1 MDTRKYTRTELEALG
16 MNTKQIEAVLAQQVE
31 HEVEPISVVP
41 INHDEASNI
50 TSFTDLQGYAKG
62 TVVRF
67 PDFAAGQPFVA
78 RVRRPSLLVLAKQ
91 GKIPNALLTT
101 AGELFTKGSGGIDAD
116 NVGMLGDMYE
126 VCEIIAQAALISPTY
141 EEITKAGV
149 QLSDDQLMAIF
160 SYTQTGVKAL
170 DSFR

>member
-16 MNTKQIEAVLAQQVE
+16 MDTKQIEAVLNRQE
-31 HEVEPISVVP
+31 GHEVVPVVP
-41 INHDEASNI
+41 VSHEEASNI

-101 AGELFTKGSGGIDAD
+101 AGELFTKGSGGMDAD